1 MLGAFAPPTSGDLT
15 LRTRAPKAVE
25 VRLEQKRPGGRCAEE
40 WKESELARC
49 SAQELSSVHIDQ
61 DDD

>member
-1 MLGAFAPPTSGDLT
+1 MLGALAPPTSGDST

-25 VRLEQKRPGGRCAEE
+25 VRLVQKRPGGRCAEE

>member
-1 MLGAFAPPTSGDLT
+1 MLGALAPPTSGDST

-25 VRLEQKRPGGRCAEE
+25 VRLVQKRPGGRCAEE

-49 SAQELSSVHIDQ
+49 SAQELSSA
-61 DDD
+61 